1 MFIPADIGKR
11 AAITGSA
18 DFNFRPYAAVMQERI
33 KTAFSAKISRPTD
46 VCLARRSATWF
57 YTPKFIQGRLSHG
70 DHY

>member
-1 MFIPADIGKR
+1 
-11 AAITGSA
+11 
-18 DFNFRPYAAVMQERI
+18 MQERI